1 MGLNLYSRLGV
12 SASFDSSHKY
22 VTSPVLRSPVAFAA
36 LRATIAVYTLTVL
49 LVTLIW
55 QAVKLDTAQS
65 YFSYFT
71 YLSYI
76 GVCAYYWASGVQTAS
91 YALRWR
97 KAGAGAGY
105 PLQRWPKILQALH
118 VILQMTITTFP
129 FLVTIVYWALL
140 SSPSTFATQFSS
152 WSNISVHA
160 LNSVWAFT
168 EILLSNSP
176 PAPWIT
182 IIPGVMILGAY
193 LGVAYITKDTQGFY
207 TYSFLDPHKEGPKL
221 AGFIIG
227 IAVGF
232 IIIFCIVR
240 GIVVLRQRWASR
252 SGRILATHGDSA
264 SLGDDWEEV
273 ESPTSIEVGRKS
285 GGGGHV

>member
-1 MGLNLYSRLGV
+1 MTGLNLYSRLGV
-12 SASFDSSHKY
+12 SATFDSEHKY
-22 VTSPVLRSPVAFAA
+22 VTSPLFRNPVTFAA

-76 GVCAYYWASGVQTAS
+76 GLCAYYWASGVQTVF

-118 VILQMTITTFP
+118 IVLQTTIVTYP

-140 SSPSTFATQFSS
+140 SSPTTFATSFSS

-160 LNSVWAFT
+160 LNSLWALI
-168 EILLSNSP
+168 EIFLSNSP
-176 PAPWIT
+176 PAPWFT
-182 IIPGVMILGAY
+182 IIPSILMLAGY

-207 TYSFLDPHKEGPKL
+207 TYSFLDPHTEGPKL

-227 IAVGF
+227 IAVGY
-232 IIIFCIVR
+232 IIIFSIVR
-240 GIVVLRQRWASR
+240 GVVVLRQRWAFKT
-252 SGRILATHGDSA
+252 GRILQAQEDTGSIN
-264 SLGDDWEEV
+264 DDWEEV
-273 ESPTSIEVGRKS
+273 ESPTSVDIRK
-285 GGGGHV
+285 GGARV